1 MEAVAGVKPKK
12 KRSLWWTVHHW
23 SGLKVSLFLT
33 FILATGTIATL
44 SHEIDWLLHPEMRA
58 SAPVGEPATW
68 GRMLDTAQAAAQARS
83 PGARVE
89 RISAP
94 YDTFFAAE
102 AIAVDNKGNRFR
114 IHLNPTTGEVQ
125 GITGWFNA
133 QRLFRELHRH
143 LMLPSKIGIPI
154 VSILSLPLL
163 ASLITAFVVYKK
175 WWRGFLRLPKLRQP
189 GKGKRA
195 GDTRRFTGDLHR
207 FVGLWSLWFI
217 AVIGVSGLWYLV
229 EWGGGNAPAALR
241 PNMALPIASLEGQT
255 LDTQVRE
262 AQAAY
267 PELQATSIYMP
278 GNSQGGVVV
287 MGQAEA
293 VLVRER
299 ANTVLID
306 PATGEAMQVQ
316 KGMDLSLHQ
325 RIAEG
330 ADPLHFGSF
339 ANNVPVVGFAVRL
352 FWFFAG
358 AALTGLAVTGVM
370 IFAMRLKPTDRPA
383 SVTKPGF
390 LGDMWRGMGRFALPA
405 AVATCVGL
413 VLAIDAIY
421 KAVTL

>member
-33 FILATGTIATL
+33 FILATGTLATL
-44 SHEIDWLLHPEMRA
+44 SHEIDWLIHPEMRA

-68 GRMLDTAQAAAQARS
+68 GMMLDSANRAAEAKS

-94 YDTFFAAE
+94 YDFFFAAE
-102 AIAVDNKGNRFR
+102 AIAVDGNGDRFR
-114 IHLNPTTGEVQ
+114 IYLNPTTGEVQ
-125 GITGWFNA
+125 GTTGWFNA

-143 LMLPSKIGIPI
+143 LMLPTKVGIPI
-154 VSILSLPLL
+154 VSVLALPLL

-175 WWRGFLRLPKLRQP
+175 WWRGFFRLPKLRQP
-189 GKGKRA
+189 GKRKRE

-207 FVGLWSLWFI
+207 FVGLWSMWFI

-229 EWGGGNAPAALR
+229 EWGGGNAPAAMR
-241 PNMALPIASLEGQT
+241 PKMDLPVASLDGQT
-255 LDTQVRE
+255 LNAQVHAAR
-262 AQAAY
+262 AAY
-267 PELQATSIYMP
+267 PELQVTSIYMP
-278 GNSQGGVVV
+278 DNKRGGVVV

-293 VLVRER
+293 VLMRER
-299 ANTVLID
+299 GNAVLIN
-306 PATGEAMQVQ
+306 PETGEAIQVQ

-325 RIAEG
+325 RISEG

-339 ANNVPVVGFAVRL
+339 ANDMPGVGFAVRL
-352 FWFFAG
+352 LWFFAG
-358 AALTGLAVTGVM
+358 IILTGLAVTGVM
-370 IFAMRLKPTDRPA
+370 IFAMRLKPADRPEG
-383 SVTKPGF
+383 VTKPGM
-390 LGDMWRGMGRFALPA
+390 LGDMWRGMGYFALPA
-405 AVATCVGL
+405 AAATCVGL

-421 KAVTL
+421 KAAML